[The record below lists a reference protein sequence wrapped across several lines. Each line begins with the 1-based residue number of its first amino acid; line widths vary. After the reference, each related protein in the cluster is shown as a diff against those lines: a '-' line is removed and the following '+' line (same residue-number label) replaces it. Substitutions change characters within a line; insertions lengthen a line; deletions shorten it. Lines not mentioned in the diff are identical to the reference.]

1 MIDYRNDLAANHV
14 DDWED
19 TLEVAVALMADNCQG
34 IKLTVT
40 CDVGYVAPPAIVV
53 DVPTA
58 PIVLAYRHDTA
69 ANP

>member
-34 IKLTVT
+34 SLTQ
-40 CDVGYVAPPAIVV
+40 VV
-53 DVPTA
+53 
-58 PIVLAYRHDTA
+58 LQ
-69 ANP
+69 